1 MRTAVLLA
9 GFAGFLA
16 CLTAHILV
24 WRRRRPK
31 NDILSLFMIFMI
43 APSVLLG
50 LYGLAGAAGWAAP
63 GLFSFPEVGALY
75 LLHLALSSAY
85 IQTYP
90 CAQAESPSLKMML
103 IVSRHMP
110 QGVSESELARLFDDS
125 KLVHSRFHD
134 LLHTGLMVEKDG
146 RYSLSPVAERIIRFF
161 VVYRRI
167 LGLRFK
173 GG

>member
-1 MRTAVLLA
+1 MRPAVLSA
-9 GFAGFLA
+9 GFAGFLV
-16 CLTAHILV
+16 CLLAHILV
-24 WRRRRPK
+24 WRNRRPK
-31 NDILSLFMIFMI
+31 NDIFSLFLIFMI

-63 GLFSFPEVGALY
+63 GPFSIPEIAALY

-103 IVSRHMP
+103 IVSKHMP
-110 QGVSESELARLFDDS
+110 QGISESDLAKLFDDG

-134 LLHTGLMVEKDG
+134 LLHTGLMVEKGG

-161 VVYRRI
+161 VVYRKI
-167 LGLRFK
+167 LGLQIK